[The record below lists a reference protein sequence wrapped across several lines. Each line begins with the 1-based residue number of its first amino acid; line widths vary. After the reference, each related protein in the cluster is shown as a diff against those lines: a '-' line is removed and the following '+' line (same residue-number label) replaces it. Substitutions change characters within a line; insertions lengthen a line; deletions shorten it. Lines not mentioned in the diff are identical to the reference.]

1 MTGGLI
7 SFLFYFLVV
16 YIPESRK
23 RRMIK
28 ANLRK
33 WYSVLKKDILI
44 QVLIASQKGG
54 RGDLSTDGATVER
67 LSRIDGFKAAFK
79 GGREAHEG
87 FYAFRNYMSED
98 TPEYREISLS
108 FQILSRQIEYVLH
121 HYSID
126 ERELFDFFK
135 RLEAHLLRLEKIG
148 PGYHEEQE
156 LSRFIW
162 EIFAG
167 SCWVDG
173 YRGYDI
179 VEKMIEDI

>member
-28 ANLRK
+28 SNLRK
-33 WYSVLKKDILI
+33 WYSALKKDILL
-44 QVLIASQKGG
+44 QVLFASQQGG
-54 RGDLSTDGATVER
+54 REDLSTDDDTVER
-67 LSRIDGFKAAFK
+67 LLTIDGFKATFE

-87 FYAFRNYMSED
+87 FNAFRNYMSEE
-98 TPEYREISLS
+98 TLEYREIALN
-108 FQILSRQIEYVLH
+108 FRILSKQIEYVLH

-126 ERELFDFFK
+126 DRELFDFFK
-135 RLEAHLLRLEKIG
+135 RLEAHLLRLETIG
-148 PGYHEEQE
+148 PGYHEEKE
-156 LSRFIW
+156 LSRFIR
-162 EIFAG
+162 EIFG
-167 SCWVDG
+167 GFCWVEG